1 MKTILLVTML
11 LSLTLGL
18 SSCSGALWTGLGGGT
33 LATGAGY
40 ELNAKAKMDAL
51 KRDLDAGTISK
62 EEYAIRVDQIKKMSI
77 AY

>member
-1 MKTILLVTML
+1 MKKILSVVML
-11 LSLTLGL
+11 LGLVAGL

-51 KRDLDAGTISK
+51 KRDLDAGKISQS
-62 EEYAIRVDQIKKMSI
+62 EYAIRVDQF
-77 AY
+77 